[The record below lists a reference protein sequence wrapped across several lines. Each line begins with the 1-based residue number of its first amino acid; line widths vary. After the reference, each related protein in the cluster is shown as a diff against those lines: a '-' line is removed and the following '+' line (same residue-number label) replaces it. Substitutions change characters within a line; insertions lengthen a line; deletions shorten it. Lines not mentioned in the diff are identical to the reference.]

1 MDTIKKKLTS
11 RKLWIALAGVVV
23 GLAAIMGAG
32 EAEIATVAGA
42 ITATASAVAYIV
54 TEGRID
60 AAAVGN
66 AAQAVQDAL
75 DVFVEDVPETE
86 PEPVAAAP
94 ATTEK
99 ELKPPPANAAS
110 LLASIV
116 AVLTAPEGD
125 AEPYEGR
132 TVTSIRTILREAG
145 VDV

>member
-1 MDTIKKKLTS
+1 MDAIKKKLTS

-32 EAEIATVAGA
+32 ETEIATVAGA

-54 TEGRID
+54 TEGRVD

-94 ATTEK
+94 TTTEK
-99 ELKPPPANAAS
+99 ELKLPPDNAAS

-116 AVLTAPEGD
+116 AVLTAPEED